1 MKIGK
6 FSILLLAISLA
17 IFAISACTPSRVSVD
32 EYNQVAATA
41 TSSETEPEAAEEVAP
56 ETGEEQEPA
65 PVVVEEEGKGDDVPI
80 MEAGYQVQ
88 ISRSGNNVN
97 YQVDGTIEE
106 VLTFYQEE
114 LPKFGWEM
122 AGPPDNAIS
131 NIATMLRENAD
142 GDRLAV
148 NMQYNELGGFI
159 ILTITVSRTD

>member
-6 FSILLLAISLA
+6 LSILLLAISLA

-41 TSSETEPEAAEEVAP
+41 TSSEPEAVEEVAP

-80 MEAGYQVQ
+80 METGYQVQ

>member
-1 MKIGK
+1 MKTGK
-6 FSILLLAISLA
+6 FSILLIVISLV
-17 IFAISACTPSRVSVD
+17 IFSISACTPSRIPVD

-41 TSSETEPEAAEEVAP
+41 TGSEAEPVEEVAP

-65 PVVVEEEGKGDDVPI
+65 PVVEEEESGGDDVPI
-80 MEAGYQVQ
+80 MDGAYQLQ
-88 ISRSGNNVN
+88 ISRTGNNVN
-97 YQVDGTIEE
+97 YQVDGTIED

-114 LPKFGWEM
+114 LPKFAWEM

-148 NMQYNELGGFI
+148 NMQYNELGGFV
-159 ILTITVSRTD
+159 ILTITVSRAD

>member
-6 FSILLLAISLA
+6 FSILLIAISLV
-17 IFAISACTPSRVSVD
+17 IFTISACTPSRVSVD
-32 EYNQVAATA
+32 EYNLGLPT
-41 TSSETEPEAAEEVAP
+41 TTNSESEPEAVEEVTP
-56 ETGEEQEPA
+56 ETSEEQEPA
-65 PVVVEEEGKGDDVPI
+65 PVVVEEEGKGEDVPI

-142 GDRLAV
+142 GDRLAL
-148 NMQYNELGGFI
+148 NMQFNELGGFV
-159 ILTITVSRTD
+159 ILTITVSRAD

>member
-17 IFAISACTPSRVSVD
+17 IFAISACTPGRVSVD
-32 EYNQVAATA
+32 EYNQVAKTA
-41 TSSETEPEAAEEVAP
+41 TSSESEPEAVEEVAP